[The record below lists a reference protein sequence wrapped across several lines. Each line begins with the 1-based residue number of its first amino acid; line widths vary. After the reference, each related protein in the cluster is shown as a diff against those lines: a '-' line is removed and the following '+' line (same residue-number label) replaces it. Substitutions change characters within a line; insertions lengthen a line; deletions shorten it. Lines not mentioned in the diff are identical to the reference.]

1 MQKNMLSPQISG
13 LKTRGIVLFLST
25 YRRAYFLLIVYSLLL
40 LAATVLLFPIFWMVS
55 SSLKPS
61 EELFAR
67 NLTMLPIHWTLEN
80 YRNVWVNT
88 KFPSYFWNSFKV
100 SALSTICSVLIA
112 MYAAYAIAR
121 IQFVGRYSFG
131 LVLLI
136 TQMFPHIL
144 LVIPLYLLIQRMG
157 LLNSHFALFIA
168 YTAFS
173 LPFTIW
179 LLRGFFESIPMELEE
194 AAEIDGAS
202 MLTTFHKIILP
213 LAGPGL
219 AAVTMFSFIRAWN
232 EFLFAL
238 VFLSSREL
246 FTMPIG
252 LASFQEEFTFR
263 WDLIMAG
270 AGIITLPI
278 LLLFLLMQR
287 FIVQGLLG
295 GALKG

>member
-1 MQKNMLSPQISG
+1 MPVVRLSG
-13 LKTRGIVLFLST
+13 
-25 YRRAYFLLIVYSLLL
+25 AYKRTFFLLMVYSLLL
-40 LAATVLLFPIFWMVS
+40 VAATVILFPIFWMTS
-55 SSLKPS
+55 SSLNPS
-61 EELFAR
+61 GELFAR
-67 NLTMLPIHWTLEN
+67 DLTMLPIHWTLEN

-88 KFPSYFWNSFKV
+88 KFPIYFWNSFKV
-100 SALSTICSVLIA
+100 AALSTICSVLIA

-121 IQFVGRYSFG
+121 IEFVGRYTYG

-157 LLNSHFALFIA
+157 MLNTHFALFLA

-173 LPFTIW
+173 LPFTVW
-179 LLRGFFESIPMELEE
+179 LLRGFFEAIPAELEE

-238 VFLSSREL
+238 VFLSSRDL

-270 AGIITLPI
+270 AGIITLPV

>member
-1 MQKNMLSPQISG
+1 MRVVRLSG
-13 LKTRGIVLFLST
+13 
-25 YRRAYFLLIVYSLLL
+25 AYSRSFFLLMVYSLLL
-40 LAATVLLFPIFWMVS
+40 VAATVILFPIFWMTS

-61 EELFAR
+61 SELFAR
-67 NLTMLPIHWTLEN
+67 DLTMLPIQWTLEN

-88 KFPSYFWNSFKV
+88 KFPIYFWNSFKV
-100 SALSTICSVLIA
+100 AALSTICSVLIA

-121 IQFVGRYSFG
+121 IEFFGRYTYG

-157 LLNSHFALFIA
+157 MLNTHFALFLA

-173 LPFTIW
+173 LPFTVW
-179 LLRGFFESIPMELEE
+179 LLRGFFEAIPAELEE

-219 AAVTMFSFIRAWN
+219 AAVTIFSFIRAWN

-238 VFLSSREL
+238 VFLSSRDL

-270 AGIITLPI
+270 AGIITLPV